1 MSESL
6 TYSIELPVY
15 PERVYRA
22 WLDGGEQKKIS
33 GQSARIDA
41 RVGGQFSLLD
51 GRVEGKFLTLTP
63 HDRIVQTWRMAD
75 FAGAG
80 GESAGMQI
88 ELRFE
93 PTCTGTELRLSQEGI
108 PDGKTREVL
117 QWWEDT
123 FFRPIRAYFDAV
135 VGEYVADMGD
145 G

>member
-22 WLDGGEQKKIS
+22 WLDGGEHQKIS
-33 GQSARIDA
+33 GQSASIDA
-41 RVGGQFSLLD
+41 RVGGQFALLD
-51 GRVEGKFLTLTP
+51 GRVKGEILALTP
-63 HDRIVQTWRMAD
+63 HDRIVQTWQMEE

-80 GESAGMQI
+80 GAELDAKI

-93 PTCTGTELRLSQEGI
+93 PTCTGTELRLHQEGI
-108 PDGKTREVL
+108 PDGKTPDVI
-117 QWWEDT
+117 QWWEDNI
-123 FFRPIRAYFDAV
+123 FRPFRAYFEEI